1 MQFIWNSRK
10 ARQNLKKHGV
20 PFEEASTVFVDP
32 LAGTIPDPDHSFEE
46 ARFVT
51 IGFSAKGRLL
61 VVVHTEEDDDPVRII
76 SAREATPQERKR
88 YETES

>member
-1 MQFIWNSRK
+1 MQFIWDSRK

-20 PFEEASTVFVDP
+20 PFEEASTVFADP
-32 LAGTIPDPDHSFEE
+32 LVGAISDPDHSFEE

-76 SAREATPQERKR
+76 SAREATSQERKR
-88 YETES
+88 YETKS

>member
-1 MQFIWNSRK
+1 MQFIWDSRK

-20 PFEEASTVFVDP
+20 PFEEASTVFADP
-32 LAGTIPDPDHSFEE
+32 LAGTISDPDHSFEE
-46 ARFVT
+46 TRFVT

-76 SAREATPQERKR
+76 SAREATSQERKR
-88 YETES
+88 YETKS